1 MEILILQAEFTCLED
16 VLSDTDVLYMT
27 RIQKERF
34 SSEEE
39 YKKVKGQRLWEFRK
53 VRYGEAIDFSSNDY

>member
-1 MEILILQAEFTCLED
+1 
-16 VLSDTDVLYMT
+16 MT

-39 YKKVKGQRLWEFRK
+39 YKKVLHYHLLLAHIYFL
-53 VRYGEAIDFSSNDY
+53 FS